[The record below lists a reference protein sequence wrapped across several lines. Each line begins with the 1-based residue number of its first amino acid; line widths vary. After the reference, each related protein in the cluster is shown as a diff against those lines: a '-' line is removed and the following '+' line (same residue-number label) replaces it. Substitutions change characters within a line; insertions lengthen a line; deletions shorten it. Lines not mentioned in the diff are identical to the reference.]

1 MDEKLFRKKTIE
13 RINSPE
19 KLDDFLQV
27 ARPKVWII
35 MSAIIILIIGAA
47 VWAAFGVVEIR
58 DANGEP
64 IQVHPIEFVIN

>member
-1 MDEKLFRKKTIE
+1 MDENIFRKKTIE
-13 RINSPE
+13 RITSPE

-47 VWAAFGVVEIR
+47 VWATFSVVTIR
-58 DANGEP
+58 DENGENMT
-64 IQVHPIEFVIN
+64 IHPIEFVIN